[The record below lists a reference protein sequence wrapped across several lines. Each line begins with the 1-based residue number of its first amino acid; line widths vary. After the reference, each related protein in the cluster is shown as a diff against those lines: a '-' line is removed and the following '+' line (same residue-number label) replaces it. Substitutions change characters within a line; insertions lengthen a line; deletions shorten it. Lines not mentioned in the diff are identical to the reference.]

1 MDKSPDA
8 FRTISEVSELLETPA
23 HVLRFWETRFPQ
35 IKPVK
40 RAGGRR
46 YYRPAD
52 VTLLS
57 GIRKLLHDE
66 GMTIR
71 GVQKI
76 LREQGVRHVAG
87 LSGSDTDTEF
97 TEMTDALEGA
107 LDAVFDTPEG
117 ADAPQVGAEVVSLS
131 DWVEVTEITESLS
144 ALRDGAE
151 PEPKAERPPPAA
163 PAPPLQG
170 SLFDM
175 AEAPP
180 SEDPHPVQEPAT
192 IAEQPPVTPEPA
204 PEPAVVAEA
213 VAEEPE
219 VEQPSPEPVQQ
230 AATMAEPPEA
240 ELPATAPAPESPPD
254 DAPARADARARGPVP
269 ESVWIAASLRALPPA
284 QWPQKATELRPFLP
298 RLTALRARLGETKA
312 PRRG

>member
-131 DWVEVTEITESLS
+131 DWLEVTEITESLS
-144 ALRDGAE
+144 ALRDSAE
-151 PEPKAERPPPAA
+151 PEPQSEQPPPAA

-175 AEAPP
+175 VAAPP
-180 SEDPHPVQEPAT
+180 SEDPHPVLEPSAM
-192 IAEQPPVTPEPA
+192 AEQPTTA
-204 PEPAVVAEA
+204 PEPAVVAGPT
-213 VAEEPE
+213 AEEPE
-219 VEQPSPEPVQQ
+219 VEHASPEPVQQ
-230 AATMAEPPEA
+230 AATVAEPPAA

-298 RLTALRARLGETKA
+298 RLAALRARLGETKA